1 MQKYRI
7 LNLLLISIVS
17 TISISAESYYDSNTE
32 YNQKPK
38 SIPAKQVII
47 QNRKTISKLERKVEE
62 LETRVSGMVSL
73 IEGINTSIA
82 ELKVNG
88 AGVNS
93 SSISS
98 SGSGDN
104 TELIKELGAMID
116 KINNSYVTK
125 SELNKALGK
134 KSSKPKVTFTKNSTV
149 KKEETKNDSF
159 STTYSEGVRLYTKK
173 RYDESEKR
181 FILTDRK
188 GYKPAASNYYLG
200 EISYYTKK
208 YEDAIFYY
216 KKSASLYGKAEY
228 IDVLLLHTAI
238 SLEKTGDKDEAKIF
252 YNNIINSYPSKKSAS
267 IAKSKLR
274 NL

>member
-1 MQKYRI
+1 MKKYHI

-17 TISISAESYYDSNTE
+17 SISISAESYYDSNTE
-32 YNQKPK
+32 YNEEKPK

-73 IEGINTSIA
+73 IEGMNSSIA
-82 ELKVNG
+82 ELKVTG
-88 AGVNS
+88 GSNS
-93 SSISS
+93 SSIST
-98 SGSGDN
+98 SGGSAN
-104 TELIKELGAMID
+104 TELIKELGVMID

-125 SELNKALGK
+125 SELAKALGTK
-134 KSSKPKVTFTKNSTV
+134 TSRAKVTFTKNPNLNKV
-149 KKEETKNDSF
+149 ETKSDS
-159 STTYSEGVRLYTKK
+159 SSATYGEGVRLYTKK
-173 RYDESEKR
+173 RYDESAKR
-181 FILTDRK
+181 FTQTDRK

-216 KKSASLYGKAEY
+216 KKSASLYAKAEY

-238 SLEKTGDKDEAKIF
+238 SLEKTGDKEEAKRF
-252 YNNIINSYPSKKSAS
+252 YNNILDNYPSKKSAS

>member
-1 MQKYRI
+1 MNKYHI
-7 LNLLLISIVS
+7 FNLLFISFTTAI
-17 TISISAESYYDSNTE
+17 TLSAESYYDSNTE
-32 YNQKPK
+32 YTTQKQK

-47 QNRKTISKLERKVEE
+47 QNRKSITELKRKVEE

-73 IEGINTSIA
+73 IEGINISIA

-88 AGVNS
+88 GVNS
-93 SSISS
+93 SSIST
-98 SGSGDN
+98 SGRSDN
-104 TELIKELGAMID
+104 TELINELGVMID

-125 SELNKALGK
+125 SELEKALSNK
-134 KSSKPKVTFTKNSTV
+134 NSSTKITFTKNNNLEKVSI
-149 KKEETKNDSF
+149 KDESSN
-159 STTYSEGVRLYTKK
+159 TYSEAVRLYTKK
-173 RYDESEKR
+173 HYDEAAKR
-181 FILTDRK
+181 FINTDRK

-200 EISYYTKK
+200 EISYYTKR

-216 KKSASLYGKAEY
+216 KKSASLYDKAGY

-238 SLEKTGDKDEAKIF
+238 SLEKTGDVEQAKIF
-252 YNNIINSYPSKKSAS
+252 YNNILNSYPNKKSAS